1 MPKKQTDEERVLT
14 LARKQKVLRI
24 KDLTAQG
31 IHPEPLRRLLQK
43 GVLTRSTRG
52 VYHLTEG
59 EFSEKLGL
67 AEVAKRVPQGVFCLL
82 TALQFHNIG
91 TQQPHEV
98 WLAVAREAWKPK
110 LDYPRLRVMRFSG
123 KALTEG
129 IEKHT
134 IEGVPAQVT
143 TPAKTVA
150 DCFKYRNKVG
160 LDVAL
165 EALREC
171 WRARKTTMDEFWKCA
186 KVCRVSNVMRPYL
199 ESLQ

>member
-1 MPKKQTDEERVLT
+1 M
-14 LARKQKVLRI
+14 
-24 KDLTAQG
+24 
-31 IHPEPLRRLLQK
+31 
-43 GVLTRSTRG
+43 LTRSTRG

-98 WLAVAREAWKPK
+98 WLAVGREAWKPK

-129 IEKHT
+129 VEKHT
-134 IEGVPAQVT
+134 IEGVPARVT

-150 DCFKYRNKVG
+150 DCFKYRNKIG

-165 EALREC
+165 EALRAYRSKRGAHLQRVLEY
-171 WRARKTTMDEFWKCA
+171 ART
-186 KVCRVSNVMRPYL
+186 CRVEKIIRPYL
-199 ESLQ
+199 DASV